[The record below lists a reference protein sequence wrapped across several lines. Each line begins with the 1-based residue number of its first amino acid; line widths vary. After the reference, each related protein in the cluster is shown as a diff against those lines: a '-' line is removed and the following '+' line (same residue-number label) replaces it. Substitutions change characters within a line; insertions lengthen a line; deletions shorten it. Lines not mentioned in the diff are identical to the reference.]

1 MLRTPASVNRQ
12 RLDLTLPLHLRLM
25 LPALCLASGFALGY
39 IQLSGLAAGAALG
52 ALLLYG
58 DKYLPSALWASL
70 SLLACIAFA
79 AHLVPGFSA
88 TPLWPPRQ
96 LSVDAAPYALRLS
109 WDKLLVG
116 VTLLAWWMGQKTP
129 NTPLSTGVGL
139 TAALTLLGVPLL
151 AWTLGLVGWQPKWPA
166 QLWLWLAVNLGVAV
180 LAEELLFRG
189 LLQSRLVSWLG
200 AWAGIGLTTL
210 LFAAVHVPFSPL
222 FALVAG
228 IAGLGY
234 GLIFHFSGRI
244 SLAIAL
250 HGAVNLLHLLLLSY
264 PLRVA

>member
-1 MLRTPASVNRQ
+1 M
-12 RLDLTLPLHLRLM
+12 PLHLRLL
-25 LPALCLASGFALGY
+25 LPALCLATGFALGY
-39 IQLSGLAAGAALG
+39 IQVPGLAAGAALC
-52 ALLLYG
+52 ALLLYA
-58 DKYLPSALWASL
+58 DQLLPRAVWTAL
-70 SLLACIAFA
+70 SLLACLALA
-79 AHLVPGFSA
+79 AHAVPGFSA
-88 TPLWPPRQ
+88 TPLWPARQ

-116 VTLLAWWMGQKTP
+116 VTLLAWWLGQSVQRP
-129 NTPLSTGVGL
+129 ALSSGVWL
-139 TAALTLLGVPLL
+139 TAALTLLAVPLL
-151 AWTLGLVGWQPKWPA
+151 AVTLGVVGWQPKWPE

-189 LLQSRLVSWLG
+189 LLQRYLVGWLG

-210 LFAAVHVPFSPL
+210 LFAAVHLPFSPL

-228 IAGLGY
+228 VAGLGY

>member
-1 MLRTPASVNRQ
+1 M
-12 RLDLTLPLHLRLM
+12 PLHLRLL

-39 IQLSGLAAGAALG
+39 IQLPGLLAGAALC
-52 ALLLYG
+52 ALLLYA
-58 DKYLPSALWASL
+58 DTPLPSALWTPL

-79 AHLVPGFSA
+79 AHLIPGFSA
-88 TPLWPPRQ
+88 TTLWSPRQ
-96 LSVDAAPYALRLS
+96 LSSDAAPYTLRLS

-116 VTLLAWWMGQKTP
+116 VALLAWWLGQKHP
-129 NTPLSTGVGL
+129 SKPLSTGVWLTAGL
-139 TAALTLLGVPLL
+139 TLVGVPLL
-151 AWTLGLVGWQPKWPA
+151 ALALGLVGWQAKWPP

-189 LLQSRLVSWLG
+189 LLQTRLVSWLG
-200 AWAGIGLTTL
+200 AWAGIGLTAL

-222 FALVAG
+222 FAVVAG

>member
-1 MLRTPASVNRQ
+1 M
-12 RLDLTLPLHLRLM
+12 PLHLRLL

-39 IQLSGLAAGAALG
+39 IQLPGLAAGAALC
-52 ALLLYG
+52 ALLLYA
-58 DKYLPSALWASL
+58 DRHLPDALWTPL

-96 LSVDAAPYALRLS
+96 LSPDAAPYALRLS

-116 VTLLAWWMGQKTP
+116 VTLLAWWLGQHRPTRP
-129 NTPLSTGVGL
+129 FNHSLWL
-139 TAALTLLGVPLL
+139 AAALTLLGVPAL
-151 AWTLGLVGWQPKWPA
+151 ALGLGLVGWQPKWP
-166 QLWLWLAVNLGVAV
+166 QELWLWLAVNLGVAV

-189 LLQSRLVSWLG
+189 LLQTRLVRWLG
-200 AWAGIGLTTL
+200 VVPGIGLTAA
-210 LFAAVHVPFSPL
+210 LFAAVHLPFSPL
-222 FALVAG
+222 FAVVAG

-234 GLIFHFSGRI
+234 GLVLHFSGRI
-244 SLAIAL
+244 SLSIAL

-264 PLRVA
+264 PLRQA

>member
-1 MLRTPASVNRQ
+1 M
-12 RLDLTLPLHLRLM
+12 PLHLRLL

-39 IQLSGLAAGAALG
+39 IHLAGLVAGAALG
-52 ALLLYG
+52 AWLLYTE
-58 DKYLPSALWASL
+58 KHLHPTLWTGL

-88 TPLWPPRQ
+88 TPLWSPRQ

-116 VTLLAWWMGQKTP
+116 VTLLAWWLGQKTP
-129 NTPLSTGVGL
+129 SKPLSKNIWL
-139 TAALTLLGVPLL
+139 TAALTLLGVPLMAL
-151 AWTLGLVGWQPKWPA
+151 ALGLVGWQPKWPDG
-166 QLWLWLAVNLGVAV
+166 LWLWLAVNLGVAV
-180 LAEELLFRG
+180 LAEELLFRA
-189 LLQSRLVSWLG
+189 LLQRHLVSWLG

-210 LFAAVHVPFSPL
+210 LFAAVHLPFSPL
-222 FALVAG
+222 FAVVAG
-228 IAGLGY
+228 VAGLGY

-250 HGAVNLLHLLLLSY
+250 HGAVNALHLLLLSY
-264 PLRVA
+264 PLRAA

>member
-1 MLRTPASVNRQ
+1 M
-12 RLDLTLPLHLRLM
+12 PLHLRLM
-25 LPALCLASGFALGY
+25 LPALCLATGLALGY
-39 IQLSGLAAGAALG
+39 IQPAGLIAGAALC
-52 ALLLYG
+52 ALLLYA
-58 DKYLPSALWASL
+58 DKHLPSALWTTL

-79 AHLVPGFSA
+79 AHLVPGFNA

-96 LSVDAAPYALRLS
+96 LSADAMPYTLRLS

-116 VTLLAWWMGQKTP
+116 VTLLAWWLGQKNP
-129 NTPLSTGVGL
+129 SKPLSSGAWL
-139 TAALTLLGVPLL
+139 TTALTLLGVPLL
-151 AWTLGLVGWQPKWPA
+151 ALALGLVGWQPKWPA
-166 QLWLWLAVNLGVAV
+166 QLLLWLAVNLGVAV

-189 LLQSRLVSWLG
+189 LLQNSLTRWLG

-210 LFAAVHVPFSPL
+210 LFAAVHLPFSPL
-222 FALVAG
+222 FAVVAG
-228 IAGLGY
+228 VAGLGY

-264 PLRVA
+264 PLRMA